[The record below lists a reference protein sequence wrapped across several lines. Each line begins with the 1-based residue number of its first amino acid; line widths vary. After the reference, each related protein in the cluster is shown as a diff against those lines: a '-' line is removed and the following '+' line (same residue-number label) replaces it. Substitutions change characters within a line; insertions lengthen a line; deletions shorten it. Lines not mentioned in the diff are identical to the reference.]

1 MLLCIVYIFITAA
14 AEYNIIEEDIME
26 FEKLAS
32 IIAEQL
38 SVDPEEITPDTSFA
52 DDLGADS
59 LDLVEVVVALED
71 ELDVTIE
78 DEELQTIKTVGDAY
92 DLIRS
97 KM

>member
-1 MLLCIVYIFITAA
+1 
-14 AEYNIIEEDIME
+14 ME

-38 SVDPEEITPDTSFA
+38 SVDPEEITTDTSFA

>member
-1 MLLCIVYIFITAA
+1 
-14 AEYNIIEEDIME
+14 ME

-38 SVDPEEITPDTSFA
+38 SVDPEEITPDTSVA

>member
-1 MLLCIVYIFITAA
+1 
-14 AEYNIIEEDIME
+14 ME

-78 DEELQTIKTVGDAY
+78 DEELQAIKTVGDAY